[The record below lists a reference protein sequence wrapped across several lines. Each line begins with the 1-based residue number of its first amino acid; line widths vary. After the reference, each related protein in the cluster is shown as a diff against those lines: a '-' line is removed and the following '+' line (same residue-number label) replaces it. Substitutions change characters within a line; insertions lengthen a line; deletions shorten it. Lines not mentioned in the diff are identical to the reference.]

1 LTNWGAGMNPHEPG
15 QQEDFIVH
23 PDEILRAVTASMENG
38 TAIGIYSPVLGN
50 TMYITGVDEL
60 FVDGDNTFVVLKKYD
75 MSGHIFE
82 CHMLKLSAIVSVC
95 PFTSPLKNPF
105 LEKVE
110 KDNDWFVIIN
120 SDENPSSL
128 HKDV

>member
-1 LTNWGAGMNPHEPG
+1 
-15 QQEDFIVH
+15 
-23 PDEILRAVTASMENG
+23 
-38 TAIGIYSPVLGN
+38 
-50 TMYITGVDEL
+50 
-60 FVDGDNTFVVLKKYD
+60 
-75 MSGHIFE
+75 
-82 CHMLKLSAIVSVC
+82 MLKLSAIVSVC